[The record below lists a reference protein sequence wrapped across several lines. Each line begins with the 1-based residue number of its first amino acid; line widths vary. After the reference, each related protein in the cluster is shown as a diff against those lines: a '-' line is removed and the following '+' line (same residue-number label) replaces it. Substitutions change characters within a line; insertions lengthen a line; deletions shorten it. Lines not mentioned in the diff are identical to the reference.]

1 MMEGSHVIA
10 IHAVDKI
17 HAGNGDSSVM
27 YIPVVPVTKSNVDC
41 LKRQRDTFLTGEPG
55 PDFPGGKGE
64 AEHQGR
70 PGVEFLAEK
79 GGDAGLRSMGL
90 AKLKKMDW
98 EQSKGAEEVIKR
110 ANEALGFS

>member
-1 MMEGSHVIA
+1 M
-10 IHAVDKI
+10 
-17 HAGNGDSSVM
+17 M
-27 YIPVVPVTKSNVDC
+27 YIPVVPVTKPNVDY
-41 LKRQRDTFLTGEPG
+41 LKRQRDTFLKGEPG

-64 AEHQGR
+64 ANHQGR

-98 EQSKGAEEVIKR
+98 EQSKGAGEAIKS
-110 ANEALGFS
+110 ANESLGLS